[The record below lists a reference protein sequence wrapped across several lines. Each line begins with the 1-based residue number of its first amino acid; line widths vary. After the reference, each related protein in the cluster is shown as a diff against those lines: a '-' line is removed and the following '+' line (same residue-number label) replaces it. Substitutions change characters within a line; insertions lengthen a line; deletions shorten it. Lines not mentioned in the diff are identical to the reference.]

1 VRPRFLLVVR
11 TLMGTAYDVTL
22 ATLGDLER
30 TMLTTD
36 LSSLVRFLSRFDDL
50 VVMNESV
57 VIASFANMLLS
68 DLNDAIEFFR
78 NANGDEAMKPETS
91 RELLHERRSSFCIT
105 FIIALKLLNVL

>member
-1 VRPRFLLVVR
+1 MRPRFLLVVR